1 MFHTTQNLFRFSNRT
16 NIRHLLVVL
25 LNVNIITGRKPPVN
39 IPDIYTPPF
48 LTSWINTPRSVHIY
62 VQPII
67 NNTSRSRLSIRA
79 WTSPPQ
85 NSVLLSALQRRY
97 RSPYLPRIRCFN
109 LHTHACLFFFY
120 FCSPTPVYIYC
131 ALSPR
136 LVLGIP
142 VPVYCIIRACC
153 ARETHRCSNF
163 RRGKKKSCIVCI
175 LNLNPVCV
183 YGVDLSLMALSSRSY
198 AIREVKNI
206 RYNLE
211 SSLLKKKTLI
221 SIHSIMYIIT
231 HSRAEQTELYFVSSR
246 AHSFEI
252 FRRL

>member
-25 LNVNIITGRKPPVN
+25 LNVYIITGRKPPVN

-48 LTSWINTPRSVHIY
+48 LTRWINTPRSVHTY

-109 LHTHACLFFFY
+109 PHTHACLFFFI
-120 FCSPTPVYIYC
+120 FVHLPPCIYILC
-131 ALSPR
+131 VISALGSR
-136 LVLGIP
+136 NSGARILYYTRVLCERNTQ
-142 VPVYCIIRACC
+142 V
-153 ARETHRCSNF
+153 F
-163 RRGKKKSCIVCI
+163 
-175 LNLNPVCV
+175 
-183 YGVDLSLMALSSRSY
+183 
-198 AIREVKNI
+198 
-206 RYNLE
+206 
-211 SSLLKKKTLI
+211 
-221 SIHSIMYIIT
+221 
-231 HSRAEQTELYFVSSR
+231 QF
-246 AHSFEI
+246 
-252 FRRL
+252 